1 MPIDTFKPR
10 GPSKLTGPSAGGK
23 NSKQYPVIGV
33 VKDNI
38 DSTRAGRIRVA
49 LQDGKGPAAPDD
61 ASGWLTV
68 QHLTTFFGVVKPQAG
83 KDSEDLGSYVNN
95 SSSYGQWQAPPD
107 IGTKVICIFVN
118 GDTNAG
124 YYIGSIPEPETL
136 QMVPAIGASDK
147 VTLNEGEAKSFG
159 GATRLPVTNLNT
171 NNKAKADSNE
181 FLDTPRPVH
190 SYTASIMNQQGILR
204 DPLRGPISSSASREA
219 ASRVGWGVS
228 TPGRPIYEGGFTDE
242 NLPDNLSQ
250 DKAEKLKIIARRGG
264 HSIVMDDGDIIG
276 RDQLI
281 RIRTALGHQI
291 MMSDDGQTLMILHSN
306 GQSYIELG
314 KEGTVDIFS
323 TNSFN
328 VRTQGD
334 INFHADRDINMHAT
348 ENFNL
353 QAKNIHTNSEEITKS
368 RAGKDYNITSLN
380 NFTVKSSAALALSA
394 GGQASMAAGAEAF
407 VNGSKVNLNSGSAS
421 LSPAEVPIIPLNA
434 QADTLFDETVG
445 WAAAPAKLLSVA
457 SRSPAH
463 YPWVNAGMGVDI
475 KASPNA
481 SDNLPEPPSSAVQQV
496 NKQAEATNPTPPK
509 VATVASVPAVSSS
522 SATLGQGTTNAV
534 LAASAT
540 SAAVGD
546 AAKAVSSGAGIVN
559 KAGSSLIS
567 GVNSALSAASTV
579 GATVGGAISAANQI
593 AGTVNQVAVA
603 VGSFAQNPQ
612 QLAQSGILKPGAAS
626 LIGGLASAGKTL
638 TNAMPTSLFSGVSGA
653 ESVAKLASNATA
665 QATSLVNVMKTA
677 QQQLTQAGVINGS
690 ESTGQTAG
698 LIAAASTVGTAAV
711 VNVVKQV
718 STVTNAL
725 QTATSATSSLATI
738 AGAAGAAIPGQIQ
751 SATNILN
758 NVSQTAASLNSIAGG
773 AKNVLG
779 AIGSGISAAKLSDSL
794 GGLGG
799 ITNSLNALGAAGGV
813 GASLTSLLDSV
824 KGVSGSAFSA
834 IKDSF
839 GKLEANKPQFLSDF
853 AKQTAAITAVAE
865 NVTAGQLPSTK
876 SLSSLVTGIGSVAT
890 DAAKLANNIKNSVG
904 SITGAVGGISSTLN
918 SVTGAVGG
926 ISSTLNSVT
935 GAVGGISSTI
945 SSATSAVGGLAKTI
959 NSVTGTASGIA
970 STASGVVGAAT
981 NITNTLSS
989 VAGVASSLTKL
1000 PNTINPGTI
1009 NNTLVNATNQLAT
1022 AAGSITN
1029 TVNSISNS
1037 VNNLGG
1043 AAQQVTSL
1051 INSTTG
1057 ASVNNLA
1064 NSISGAF
1071 DNINSMAGAATS
1083 LKDGLSGLANAAKKT
1098 QAGGLAAKASQLSSG
1113 VSNLPGGIK
1122 AFSSVL
1128 DKAEGAINKIPG
1140 TDQLTG
1146 IMNNLQTEAANGLG
1160 KINSALGSAS
1170 NVLGQASSA
1179 LNTATSAIG
1188 SLGGAGGALG
1198 SLGSLASKAGGLT
1211 SAIASKLPI
1220 GQATQLLSSVSAL
1233 GAGGASPIKLP
1244 NLGINTS
1251 DRAGITSQLKGILG
1265 NPKIPEPNLLGDI
1278 KDETISSLE
1287 NKLTALRSERDA
1299 ISKESKAIVAE
1310 REAAYDVVVELE
1322 KTLPEGDPKIKEA
1335 VDKYIAIVNRLNEN
1349 IKKFLA
1355 TTNEITSTSNAALNN
1370 QLSAINNATT
1380 ADQLLKLSR
1389 GIG

>member
-10 GPSKLTGPSAGGK
+10 GPSKLTGPGAGGK

-49 LQDGKGPAAPDD
+49 LQDGKGPTAPDD

-124 YYIGSIPEPETL
+124 YYIGAIPEPETL
-136 QMVPAIGASDK
+136 QMVPAIGASET
-147 VTLNEGEAKSFG
+147 VTLNEGEAKSFA

-204 DPLRGPISSSASREA
+204 DPVRGPISSSASREA

-250 DKAEKLKIIARRGG
+250 DKAEKLKVIARRGG
-264 HSIVMDDGDIIG
+264 HSIVLDDGDIIG

-334 INFHADRDINMHAT
+334 INFHADRDINMHAA

-509 VATVASVPAVSSS
+509 VATVASVPAVPSS

-540 SAAVGD
+540 SAATGD

-567 GVNSALSAASTV
+567 GVNSALNAASTV
-579 GATVGGAISAANQI
+579 GAAVGGVVSAANQI
-593 AGTVNQVAVA
+593 AGSVNQAAVA

-638 TNAMPTSLFSGVSGA
+638 TNAMPASLFSGVSGA
-653 ESVAKLASNATA
+653 ESVAKLATNATA

-718 STVTNAL
+718 SAVTNAL

-779 AIGSGISAAKLSDSL
+779 AIGSGISASKLSDSL

-799 ITNSLNALGAAGGV
+799 ITNSLKALGAAGGA
-813 GASLTSLLDSV
+813 GASLTSLLDSA
-824 KGVSGSAFSA
+824 KGVAGSAFSA

-876 SLSSLVTGIGSVAT
+876 SLTSLVTGIGSVAG

-904 SITGAVGGISSTLN
+904 SITGAIGGISNTLN
-918 SVTGAVGG
+918 SVTGAVGS
-926 ISSTLNSVT
+926 ISNTINS
-935 GAVGGISSTI
+935 AS
-945 SSATSAVGGLAKTI
+945 SAVGGLAKTI
-959 NSVTGTASGIA
+959 NSVTGTASSITK
-970 STASGVVGAAT
+970 TASGVIGAAT
-981 NITNTLSS
+981 NVTNTLSS

-1128 DKAEGAINKIPG
+1128 NKAEGAINKIPG

-1146 IMNNLQTEAANGLG
+1146 IMKDAQTAITNGLG
-1160 KINSALGSAS
+1160 KIDSAVSSAT
-1170 NVLGQASSA
+1170 NALGQASSA
-1179 LNTATSAIG
+1179 LNTATSVVG

-1198 SLGSLASKAGGLT
+1198 SLGSIASKAGGLT

-1251 DRAGITSQLKGILG
+1251 DRAGITAQLKGILG
-1265 NPKIPEPNLLGDI
+1265 NPKIPEPNLVGDI

-1287 NKLTALRSERDA
+1287 NKLTSLRSQRDA
-1299 ISKESKAIVAE
+1299 ITKESKVIVAE
-1310 REAAYDVVVELE
+1310 REAAFDVVIELE

-1335 VDKYIAIVNRLNEN
+1335 VDKYVAIVNRLNEN
-1349 IKKFLA
+1349 IKKFLD
-1355 TTNEITSTSNAALNN
+1355 TTNEITATSDTALNN
-1370 QLSAINNATT
+1370 KLSAINNATT

>member
-10 GPSKLTGPSAGGK
+10 GPSKLSGPSAGGAP
-23 NSKQYPVIGV
+23 SKQYPIIGV

-38 DSTRAGRIRVA
+38 DPTRAGRIRVA
-49 LQDGKGPAAPDD
+49 LQDGKGPVAPDN
-61 ASGWLTV
+61 ASGWVTV
-68 QHLTTFFGVVKPQAG
+68 QHLTTFFGVVRPQAG
-83 KDSEDLGSYVNN
+83 KDSKDLGSYVTN

-124 YYIGSIPEPETL
+124 FYIGSVPEPETL
-136 QMVPAIGASDK
+136 QMVPAIGASET
-147 VTLNEGEAKSFG
+147 VTLNDGEAKSFG

-204 DPLRGPISSSASREA
+204 DPVRGPISSSASREA

-228 TPGRPIYEGGFTDE
+228 TPGRPIYEGGYTDE
-242 NLPDNLSQ
+242 TLPENLSQ
-250 DKAEKLKIIARRGG
+250 GKAEQLKVVARRGG

-323 TNSFN
+323 TNSIN
-328 VRTQGD
+328 MRTQGD
-334 INFHADRDINMHAT
+334 FNIHADRDINMHAA

-353 QAKNIHTNSEEITKS
+353 QAKNIHTNSEEITKA
-368 RAGKDYNITSLN
+368 RAGKDFNITSLN
-380 NFTVKSSAALALSA
+380 NFTVKSSAALALNA
-394 GGQASMAAGAEAF
+394 GGQASMVAGAEAF

-421 LSPAEVPIIPLNA
+421 LTAVEVPIIPINA
-434 QADTLFDETVG
+434 QADTLFDPTVG

-457 SRSPAH
+457 SRAPAH

-481 SDNLPEPPSSAVQQV
+481 SDNLPEPSSSAVQQV
-496 NKQAEATNPTPPK
+496 NKQAAATNPTPPQ
-509 VATVASVPAVSSS
+509 VATVASVPAVPSS
-522 SATLGQGTTNAV
+522 SASLGQGTTNAV

-540 SAAVGD
+540 AAAGSD
-546 AAKAVSSGAGIVN
+546 AAKAVGAGAGIVN
-559 KAGSSLIS
+559 KSGSSLIS
-567 GVNSALSAASTV
+567 GINSALSAASS
-579 GATVGGAISAANQI
+579 AAGGVITAANQV
-593 AGTVNQVAVA
+593 AGSINQAAVA
-603 VGSFAQNPQ
+603 VGSFAQSPQ
-612 QLAQSGILKPGAAS
+612 QLAQSGILKPGAES
-626 LIGGLASAGKTL
+626 LVSGLASAGKTL
-638 TNAMPTSLFSGVSGA
+638 TNAMPASLFAGVAGA
-653 ESVAKLASNATA
+653 ESITKLASSSVA
-665 QATSLVNVMKTA
+665 QATSLVNVMQTA
-677 QQQLTQAGVINGS
+677 QQQLTQAGVINGT
-690 ESTGQTAG
+690 ESTTQTAG
-698 LIAAASTVGTAAV
+698 LIAAASTVGTASV
-711 VNVVKQV
+711 VDVVKQV

-725 QTATSATSSLATI
+725 QTATSITSGASSIANI
-738 AGAAGAAIPGQIQ
+738 ASVAGAALPGQLQ
-751 SATNILN
+751 SATNLLN
-758 NVSQTAASLNSIAGG
+758 NVSQTASSLTSIANGS
-773 AKNVLG
+773 KNVLG

-799 ITNSLNALGAAGGV
+799 IANSLGALSGAGT
-813 GASLTSLLDSV
+813 SLTGLLDSV

-839 GKLEANKPQFLSDF
+839 GTLEPNKPQFLSDF

-876 SLSSLVTGIGSVAT
+876 SLSSLVTGIGSVAA
-890 DAAKLANNIKNSVG
+890 DAARLSNNINNAVG
-904 SITGAVGGISSTLN
+904 SITGATRGL
-918 SVTGAVGG
+918 TGAANSLTGTAN
-926 ISSTLNSVT
+926 SLTSTVNQIA
-935 GAVGGISSTI
+935 GAANNLTSTVNQI
-945 SSATSAVGGLAKTI
+945 TNTATSISNTI
-959 NSVTGTASGIA
+959 NSVTGSATGIA
-970 STASGVVGAAT
+970 TTVNSLTGTVNSV
-981 NITNTLSS
+981 TNTLNS
-989 VAGVASSLTKL
+989 VAGAASSLSRL

-1029 TVNSISNS
+1029 TVNSISNA

-1043 AAQQVTSL
+1043 ASQQVTSL

-1064 NSISGAF
+1064 TSISGAF

-1128 DKAEGAINKIPG
+1128 DKADGAINKIPG

-1146 IMNNLQTEAANGLG
+1146 IMNDLQTGVNNG
-1160 KINSALGSAS
+1160 
-1170 NVLGQASSA
+1170 VGQLSSA
-1179 LNTATSAIG
+1179 LSSANATLGQVNSAVNTATSTINAVG
-1188 SLGGAGGALG
+1188 SIAGAAGLG
-1198 SLGSLASKAGGLT
+1198 SLASIASKAGGLT
-1211 SAIASKLPI
+1211 SSIASKLPI

-1244 NLGINTS
+1244 NLGINTT
-1251 DRAGITSQLKGILG
+1251 DRTSITSQIKGILG
-1265 NPKIPEPNLLGDI
+1265 DARIPIPITSIENRARTLKEERRKIQAQIDTAKEEEIAAGDAFI
-1278 KDETISSLE
+1278 
-1287 NKLTALRSERDA
+1287 TAFN
-1299 ISKESKAIVAE
+1299 
-1310 REAAYDVVVELE
+1310 
-1322 KTLPEGDPKIKEA
+1322 TLPEGDPSLAALEKTFQE
-1335 VDKYIAIVNRLNEN
+1335 
-1349 IKKFLA
+1349 A
-1355 TTNEITSTSNAALNN
+1355 TTKLANLRQDLANVGKSKGKSSPATDSGTPAAP
-1370 QLSAINNATT
+1370 AAGAGTT
-1380 ADQLLKLSR
+1380 T
-1389 GIG
+1389 